1 MTISASQYSLAGN
14 IFSGS
19 LSNFKGVGEIPLPSG
34 EWEMKSFE
42 KISDA
47 GNFTDLDYDSN
58 NFYDD
63 NLTFYLSK
71 IDSIGLSATTVN
83 LIHSG
88 TEFVFR
94 KGFLICNNDQQPE
107 LNIYKDINKSIDG
120 FEEICIWNNPDFN
133 QVQLIYGKCTSY
145 ICIDISYFLNRDI
158 FKSKDESKIF
168 EYSLLLADN
177 LKAALNGDNYSL
189 EFENNF

>member
-1 MTISASQYSLAGN
+1 MTVKKFLIYIFMTISASQYSLAGN

-71 IDSIGLSATTVN
+71 IDTGAMIKAGIIVMGSQTYSA
-83 LIHSG
+83 L
-88 TEFVFR
+88 
-94 KGFLICNNDQQPE
+94 KLA
-107 LNIYKDINKSIDG
+107 
-120 FEEICIWNNPDFN
+120 
-133 QVQLIYGKCTSY
+133 VQLSTCQ
-145 ICIDISYFLNRDI
+145 
-158 FKSKDESKIF
+158 
-168 EYSLLLADN
+168 SL
-177 LKAALNGDNYSL
+177 
-189 EFENNF
+189 